1 MLIILY
7 RDSQNIERDLYI
19 YEGVD
24 LIPHILF
31 DFHFFYLAKTGQF
44 DIYKELKKA
53 YFEELYNFILIV
65 RAESIKLLKS
75 KKKREQSTYTVYD
88 SPYLKVIYHNKTSV
102 KIKDSVFY
110 TTRGYLEF
118 IGYDK
123 LKNEVYRAYLIDEG
137 ELIPLLHDTST
148 QSVQ

>member
-7 RDSQNIERDLYI
+7 KDYRNTEQDLYI

-31 DFHFFYLAKTGQF
+31 DFHFFYLARTKQL
-44 DIYKELKKA
+44 DIYKEVKKA
-53 YFEELYNFILIV
+53 YFEELYNFVLIAQ
-65 RAESIKLLKS
+65 AESKKLLKAN
-75 KKKREQSTYTVYD
+75 KKREQSTYIVYD
-88 SPYLKVIYHNKTSV
+88 SPYLKVIYHNKNSV
-102 KIKDSVFY
+102 KIKDSTFY
-110 TTRGYLEF
+110 TMRGYLEF

-123 LKNEVYRAYLIDEG
+123 FKNEVYRAYLIDEG
-137 ELIPLLHDTST
+137 ELIPMLYETST